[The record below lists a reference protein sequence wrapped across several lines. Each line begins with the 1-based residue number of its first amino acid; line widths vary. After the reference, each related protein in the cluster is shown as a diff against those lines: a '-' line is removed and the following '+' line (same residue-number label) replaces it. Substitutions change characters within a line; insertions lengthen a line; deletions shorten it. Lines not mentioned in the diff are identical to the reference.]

1 MADIVVETG
10 AGLTTSNAYISL
22 DDADVYHEM
31 RLHVTDWTSAGDDT
45 KEAALMW
52 ASGLLDTL
60 VDWAGLKVST
70 TQAMR
75 WPRSA
80 VYDLDGDALDSDDI
94 PKFLEDATAEYAR
107 LLIADDVTAVND
119 LAGFKMLQV
128 DVIKIEVDKYDR
140 TGSIPPLVW
149 DMIKNYGSKLAK
161 QSRIL
166 ERV

>member
-1 MADIVVETG
+1 MADMVVETG

-22 DDADVYHEM
+22 DDADTYHEM
-31 RLHVTDWTSAGDDT
+31 RLHVSDWTGSDDDT
-45 KEAALMW
+45 KEAAIMW
-52 ASGLLDTL
+52 ASSLLDKL
-60 VDWAGLKVST
+60 IDWNGIKIST

-80 VYDLDGDALDSDDI
+80 IYDLDGDSIDSDSI
-94 PKFLEDATAEYAR
+94 PKFLKEATAEYAR
-107 LLIADDVTAVND
+107 LLIAGDITAVND

-140 TGSIPPLVW
+140 TSNVPGLVW
-149 DMIKNYGSKLAK
+149 DMIKNYGAKLSQ

-166 ERV
+166 ERI